1 MACVASW
8 SCSCFV
14 DDAALSLLLRFVSVA
29 FFALFLLVFTS
40 GDFWFAFNEAPRTA
54 LRCNRSLKMFNVYY
68 SADECKLYRITSG
81 AGAGSASNLSPSSRS
96 DSSTGGTFQ
105 FRARVPVVRSDNMRT
120 FVVDE

>member
-1 MACVASW
+1 VASW

-14 DDAALSLLLRFVSVA
+14 DEAALSLLLRFVSVA
-29 FFALFLLVFTS
+29 LFALFLLVFTS

-81 AGAGSASNLSPSSRS
+81 GGGAGGSASNLSPSSRS

-120 FVVDE
+120 YVVDE